1 MPSEHCLHE
10 DRWEIVQRE
19 IEGLKDVMRA
29 DTTATWVR
37 WAIPLAVTLTVTVF
51 GFLQDRIGAVESYAQ
66 DQVKESLADRRALA
80 QRTGELEVRQKE
92 QFERILEELKH
103 LNRRI
108 DERR

>member
-1 MPSEHCLHE
+1 MPGEHCLHE
-10 DRWEIVQRE
+10 DRWEDVKEE
-19 IEGLKDVMRA
+19 IAELRDLVRA

-66 DQVKESLADRRALA
+66 ARMEESMADRRALA
-80 QRTGELEVRQKE
+80 QRTGEIEVRQKE
-92 QFERILEELKH
+92 QFERILQALQH
-103 LNRRI
+103 LNKRI